1 MRVKLKANYIS
12 LTFLALFSL
21 TVSAEKTFDIP
32 VMDDA
37 IIFADFND
45 KIPAVINYFTSMTV
59 ADITGFYKIAYGEIS
74 YQEAKRGRLTLAFH
88 PDNLII
94 RFSMPMIDQPAA
106 GTWSHT
112 STVVTTGATCPAPK
126 QDGKC
131 GDCRRCW
138 DKSIPNI
145 AYGKH

>member
-1 MRVKLKANYIS
+1 MRVKLKTNYIS

-21 TVSAEKTFDIP
+21 TVSAEKAFDIP

-45 KIPAVINYFTSMTV
+45 KTPAVINYFTSTTV

-94 RFSMPMIDQPAA
+94 RVIISQQNNKRQVDVIVNTFNPQTMN
-106 GTWSHT
+106 
-112 STVVTTGATCPAPK
+112 
-126 QDGKC
+126 
-131 GDCRRCW
+131 
-138 DKSIPNI
+138 IPE
-145 AYGKH
+145 YK